1 MVRLCCHFDTQLTL
15 AYNWATER
23 RGGERY
29 SGMHYNVAQLL
40 KSQTGSQRRFDLNED
55 IGHLDPDL
63 EPSRPLVGSVVLM
76 RTSQGILV
84 TGKLHTT
91 LEAQCRRCLEPCEV
105 EVELE
110 LEEEFYP
117 VVRIDGSPV
126 DDIPEEDRDEAL
138 LIDGHQILDLTEV
151 IRQGLW
157 LAMPEKILCRPD
169 CAGLCPNCGG
179 NRNLGEC
186 HCEALGDPRWASL
199 QALLTEETDSKERSE

>member
-1 MVRLCCHFDTQLTL
+1 MR
-15 AYNWATER
+15 
-23 RGGERY
+23 
-29 SGMHYNVAQLL
+29 YNVAQLL
-40 KSQTGSQRRFDLNED
+40 KSQTGGRRRLELKEE

-63 EPSRPLVGSVVLM
+63 DPARPLEGSVVLM

-84 TGKLHTT
+84 TGELHTA
-91 LEAQCRRCLEPCEV
+91 LETECRRCLEPVEV
-105 EVELE
+105 EVQLE
-110 LEEEFYP
+110 LEEEFIP

-138 LIDGHQILDLTEV
+138 LIDNHQILDLTEV

-157 LAMPEKILCRPD
+157 LAMPEKTLCRPD

-186 HCEALGDPRWASL
+186 QCEAPTDPRWASL
-199 QALLTEETDSKERSE
+199 QALLTEETDSNERSD